1 MTDVIT
7 DEDAKTPDVGV
18 VVELDELDQQLVGQL
33 VDRARSQGLRLTGED
48 GLLAQLTK
56 TIIESAAE
64 GEMDD
69 HLGYGKHDPAGRDGG
84 NSRNGARTKSVLT
97 DIGPVEVAIPR
108 DRDGTF
114 EPQIVRKRQRRL
126 SGLDSLVISL
136 SAKGLTHGEICAHL
150 AEVYGASV
158 SKQTIS
164 TITDRVIEGM
174 SEWQTRPLDAVY
186 PVVFIDAINVKI
198 RDGNVA
204 NRPIYIALAVT
215 VDGTRDVLGLWAGE
229 HGDGEGSKYW
239 LRVLSEIKNRGTQDV
254 CIVVCDGLK
263 GLPDA
268 IANVWPAAITQTCVI
283 HLLRNSFRYASKKDW
298 AAIAKDLKLVYT
310 AASES
315 AALDAF
321 VAFTETWGQ
330 RYPAII
336 KLWENA
342 WAEFVPFLAF
352 DKEIR
357 SVICTTNSIESL
369 NSRIRRAVNA
379 RGHFL
384 LVTWNQSGAE
394 RISARGDHGT
404 GRRGWRQR
412 GWRTSGRCSA
422 GTSTRRAGCRCGPIW
437 VGRSGRSTRMRA
449 DWPSS
454 CRSVRTTAS
463 TRSPRTGPM
472 SLFSSVS

>member
-1 MTDVIT
+1 VY
-7 DEDAKTPDVGV
+7 DA
-18 VVELDELDQQLVGQL
+18 Q
-33 VDRARSQGLRLTGED
+33 
-48 GLLAQLTK
+48 
-56 TIIESAAE
+56 
-64 GEMDD
+64 
-69 HLGYGKHDPAGRDGG
+69 
-84 NSRNGARTKSVLT
+84 
-97 DIGPVEVAIPR
+97 
-108 DRDGTF
+108 
-114 EPQIVRKRQRRL
+114 
-126 SGLDSLVISL
+126 
-136 SAKGLTHGEICAHL
+136 
-150 AEVYGASV
+150 V

-174 SEWQTRPLDAVY
+174 SEWQ
-186 PVVFIDAINVKI
+186 
-198 RDGNVA
+198 
-204 NRPIYIALAVT
+204 NRPIYIALGVT

-263 GLPDA
+263 GLPTA
-268 IANVWPAAITQTCVI
+268 IESVWPHAITQTCII
-283 HLLRNSFRYASKKDW
+283 HLLRNSFRYASKRDW

-321 VAFTETWGQ
+321 VAFSETWGE

-384 LVTWNQSGAE
+384 LS
-394 RISARGDHGT
+394 R
-404 GRRGWRQR
+404 
-412 GWRTSGRCSA
+412 
-422 GTSTRRAGCRCGPIW
+422 P
-437 VGRSGRSTRMRA
+437 RSS
-449 DWPSS
+449 
-454 CRSVRTTAS
+454 AS
-463 TRSPRTGPM
+463 TWRS
-472 SLFSSVS
+472 

>member
-1 MTDVIT
+1 VTDVMN
-7 DEDAKTPDVGV
+7 DETVVSPADQGV
-18 VVELDELDQQLVGQL
+18 VRLDELDQQLIGQL
-33 VDRARSQGLRLTGED
+33 VDRARSEGLRLTGED

-64 GEMDD
+64 GEMDA
-69 HLGYGKHDPAGRDGG
+69 HLGYAKHDPAGRDGG

-114 EPQIVRKRQRRL
+114 QPQIVRKRQRRL

-174 SEWQTRPLDAVY
+174 SEWQNRPLDPVY

-204 NRPIYIALAVT
+204 NRPIYTALGVT

-229 HGDGEGSKYW
+229 HGDGEGAKYW

-268 IANVWPAAITQTCVI
+268 IATVWPAAITQTCII

-298 AAIAKDLKLVYT
+298 AAIAKDLKLIYT

-321 VAFTETWGQ
+321 AAFSEKWEQ

-357 SVICTTNSIESL
+357 TVICTTNSVESL

-379 RGHFL
+379 RGHFPTEQAAL
-384 LVTWNQSGAE
+384 KCVYLAIMSL
-394 RISARGDHGT
+394 DPT
-404 GRRGWRQR
+404 GKGRQR
-412 GWRTSGRCSA
+412 WMNRWKAPLNAFEIAFPGRL
-422 GTSTRRAGCRCGPIW
+422 TQ
-437 VGRSGRSTRMRA
+437 GRK
-449 DWPSS
+449 
-454 CRSVRTTAS
+454 
-463 TRSPRTGPM
+463 
-472 SLFSSVS
+472 